1 MKALFLRILR
11 QLKND
16 PHTLALMLV
25 APFLIMSLI
34 YLLLGDSDYRPVI
47 AVGDMPEAFT
57 EQLRVDADVVSI
69 ADLAQTDRYLIAD
82 SADAVI
88 WQEGYELHIRTL
100 ENNSKSAAAIQDVQ
114 EAMSELLPAGKISI
128 STI

>member
-16 PHTLALMLV
+16 PRTLALMLV

-47 AVGDMPEAFT
+47 AVSDMPEAFT

-69 ADLAQTDRYLIAD
+69 ADLAQTDRYLMAN
-82 SADAVI
+82 SADVM
-88 WQEGYELHIRTL
+88 L
-100 ENNSKSAAAIQDVQ
+100 
-114 EAMSELLPAGKISI
+114 
-128 STI
+128 